1 MPSDDQRGDDQRGD
15 DQRGD
20 DQRGDDQRGDD
31 QWPAPDAPGSPWRT
45 HGSRLVYRNPWI
57 SVTEHSVTR
66 PDGAPGL
73 YGVVDVD
80 ANVTIVALADDG
92 RVWLVEDFLY
102 TIQRRA
108 WQLPSGAVEPG
119 EEPLAAARRE
129 LLEEAG
135 LTAARWEGLGAFYLS
150 PGVMTQRSY
159 LFLARDLNE
168 GTTQRDG
175 TEHEMVARAVPLE
188 EAYETCLRASEE
200 AAISAV
206 TALGLWLARAR
217 LAGEAASSEA

>member
-1 MPSDDQRGDDQRGD
+1 MPSDDQRPPND
-15 DQRGD
+15 
-20 DQRGDDQRGDD
+20 
-31 QWPAPDAPGSPWRT
+31 APDSPWRT
-45 HGSRLVYRNPWI
+45 HAARIVYRNPWI
-57 SVTEHSVTR
+57 TVNEYSVTR

-73 YGVVDVD
+73 YGVVDAGD
-80 ANVTIVALADDG
+80 NVTIAALTDDG

-135 LTAARWEGLGAFYLS
+135 LTAARWDKLGAFYLS

-159 LFLARDLNE
+159 LYLARDLTE
-168 GTTQRDG
+168 GPARRDG
-175 TEHEMVARAVPLE
+175 SEHSMVARAVPLE
-188 EAYETCLRASEE
+188 EAYAACLRASEE
-200 AAISAV
+200 TAASAV
-206 TALGLWLARAR
+206 SALGLSLARAR
-217 LAGEAASSEA
+217 LASEAELQE